1 MVGDSQEQNVV
12 INLSLEVDSLDNIL
26 TFFNGK
32 QKQQISSS
40 GVTTEVELIST
51 NNSLNFVGGYL
62 VELAITFVLGVSSG
76 VVGNLLYA
84 KLIAGAKK
92 LEISN
97 KRTRISEE
105 KVVEAIETIQQ
116 YVKENQEGNQLKGS
130 R

>member
-1 MVGDSQEQNVV
+1 MVGDNQELNVV

-26 TFFNGK
+26 IFFDGK

-76 VVGNLLYA
+76 VVGNLLYS

-116 YVKENQEGNQLKGS
+116 YVKENQERNQHKES
-130 R
+130 Q

>member
-1 MVGDSQEQNVV
+1 M
-12 INLSLEVDSLDNIL
+12 
-26 TFFNGK
+26 
-32 QKQQISSS
+32 
-40 GVTTEVELIST
+40 
-51 NNSLNFVGGYL
+51 
-62 VELAITFVLGVSSG
+62 AITFVLGVSSG

-116 YVKENQEGNQLKGS
+116 YVKENQEGNQLNQNMTDYVKKALFCAMLLNLTTGLRKKS
-130 R
+130 RRSFFLPTRSQFFISLGIM